1 MKLSTSSIPVQTK
14 TRKMKTS
21 SSSYRGIFLEDI
33 VLVECEGKYTL
44 EMAQDLR
51 AIHGIDIEAE
61 MLKILQFEMGL

>member
-1 MKLSTSSIPVQTK
+1 
-14 TRKMKTS
+14 MKTS